1 MDRYAACGAGVDCGR
16 NGVFRPNLG
25 LNVHSGPQDLAHF
38 SSGCGCDVLWLLDS
52 SKFGLKYDPQPNS
65 CDSGDMRRVPA

>member
-1 MDRYAACGAGVDCGR
+1 MQPAVPGLIAAEMR
-16 NGVFRPNLG
+16 VFRPNLG